1 MCTELNATFC
11 SPEQF
16 TSVVIQRRDRM
27 LLQAVMCKESV
38 RALVWCAIL
47 CVYFA
52 LGYWIFRI
60 IKKEVSERN
69 RKKTILVLHNDDN
82 FLYMP
87 TPTSHTVPFIMPL
100 M

>member
-1 MCTELNATFC
+1 
-11 SPEQF
+11 
-16 TSVVIQRRDRM
+16 M

-38 RALVWCAIL
+38 RALLWCAIL
-47 CVYFA
+47 CAYFA
-52 LGYWIFRI
+52 LGYWIARI

-69 RKKTILVLHNDDN
+69 TKKIILVLHTDDN

-87 TPTSHTVPFIMPL
+87 TPISLHEATVEIFISPL